1 MRSHAYWYGF
11 VYRYGG
17 PVIDFGHLRHYDG
30 SARGRTDEMN
40 SRRAGQ
46 TGPEKITGGNA
57 QPRGEVLKT
66 FSRAKRADAKKHA
79 VSDELPQW
87 SKEARK

>member
-1 MRSHAYWYGF
+1 MQGHAYWYGF

-17 PVIDFGHLRHYDG
+17 PVFDFGHLRHHDG
-30 SARGRTDEMN
+30 SARGRTYEMN
-40 SRRAGQ
+40 SRRTGEI
-46 TGPEKITGGNA
+46 GPEKITGSDT

-66 FSRAKRADAKKHA
+66 FSRAKRADPEKHA
-79 VSDELPQW
+79 ASDELPQW